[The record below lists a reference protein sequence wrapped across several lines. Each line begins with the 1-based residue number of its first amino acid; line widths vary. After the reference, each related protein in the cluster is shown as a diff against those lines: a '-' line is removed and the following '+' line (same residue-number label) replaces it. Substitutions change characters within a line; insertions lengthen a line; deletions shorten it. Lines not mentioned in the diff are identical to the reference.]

1 MTPQSIITLA
11 RDPLND
17 TDAVT
22 PRASDTEL
30 VRAVNAGI
38 KELAIIQ
45 PALFTRVH
53 SFTCAAG
60 VEQTLDYAT
69 DIALVNV
76 LSIHNGAGLT
86 PFDRA
91 ALDAFKPAWR
101 SDAQAAAQQWS
112 PIEGSPLRF
121 LVYPPSAN
129 GQSLDVESVRV
140 PAEYALS
147 DSITEL
153 PAALEPALARF
164 VIHWCESKDDEHVN
178 SGRSQ
183 ASYAAF
189 VALVKPGAAQ

>member
-38 KELAIIQ
+38 KELSIIQ
-45 PALFTRVH
+45 PALFTRVQ

-60 VEQTLDYAT
+60 AEQTLNYAT

-86 PFDRA
+86 RFDRA
-91 ALDAFKPAWR
+91 SMDAFKPAWR
-101 SDAQAAAQQWS
+101 SDTQAAAQQWA

-121 LVYPPSAN
+121 LVYPPSTS
-129 GQSLDVESVRV
+129 GQVLDVESVRV

-153 PAALEPALARF
+153 PAAVEPALARF

-178 SGRSQ
+178 SGR
-183 ASYAAF
+183 AAAHYSAF
-189 VALVKPGAAQ
+189 LALVKPGATQ

>member
-22 PRASDTEL
+22 PRASDAEL

-60 VEQTLDYAT
+60 AEQTLDYAT

-86 PFDRA
+86 PLDRHRWTPSSQPGGRMLRRLRSSGLRLKGA
-91 ALDAFKPAWR
+91 RCASSSIRHQPTGRFWTWNPSAF
-101 SDAQAAAQQWS
+101 
-112 PIEGSPLRF
+112 
-121 LVYPPSAN
+121 PPST
-129 GQSLDVESVRV
+129 R
-140 PAEYALS
+140 
-147 DSITEL
+147 
-153 PAALEPALARF
+153 
-164 VIHWCESKDDEHVN
+164 
-178 SGRSQ
+178 
-183 ASYAAF
+183 
-189 VALVKPGAAQ
+189 

>member
-22 PRASDTEL
+22 PRASDAEL

-60 VEQTLDYAT
+60 AEQTLDYAT
-69 DIALVNV
+69 DIAMVNV

-91 ALDAFKPAWR
+91 SLDAFKPAWR
-101 SDAQAAAQQWS
+101 SDAQAAAQQWAS
-112 PIEGSPLRF
+112 IEGSTLRF
-121 LVYPPSAN
+121 LVYPPSTN
-129 GQSLDVESVRV
+129 GQVLDVESVRV
-140 PAEYALS
+140 PAEYALN

-153 PAALEPALARF
+153 PAAVEPALARF
-164 VIHWCESKDDEHVN
+164 VVHWCESKDDEHVN
-178 SGRSQ
+178 SGRSA
-183 ASYAAF
+183 ASYQAF
-189 VALVKPGAAQ
+189 VNLVKGAPA

>member
-22 PRASDTEL
+22 PRASDAEL

-60 VEQTLDYAT
+60 AEQTLDYAT
-69 DIALVNV
+69 DIAMVNV

-91 ALDAFKPAWR
+91 SLDAFKPAWR
-101 SDAQAAAQQWS
+101 SDAQAAAQQWAS
-112 PIEGSPLRF
+112 IEGSTLRF
-121 LVYPPSAN
+121 LVYPPSTN
-129 GQSLDVESVRV
+129 GQALDVESVRV
-140 PAEYALS
+140 PAEYALN

-153 PAALEPALARF
+153 PAAVEPALARF
-164 VIHWCESKDDEHVN
+164 VVHWCESKDDEHVN
-178 SGRSQ
+178 SGRSA
-183 ASYAAF
+183 ASYQAF
-189 VALVKPGAAQ
+189 VNLVKGAPA

>member
-22 PRASDTEL
+22 PRASDAEL
-30 VRAVNAGI
+30 ARAVNAGI

-60 VEQTLDYAT
+60 AEQTLDYAT

-91 ALDAFKPAWR
+91 SLDAFKPAWR
-101 SDAQAAAQQWS
+101 SDAQAAAQQWAS
-112 PIEGSPLRF
+112 IEGSTLRF
-121 LVYPPSAN
+121 LIYPPSTN
-129 GQSLDVESVRV
+129 GQVLDVESVRV
-140 PAEYALS
+140 PAEYALN

-153 PAALEPALARF
+153 PAVVEPALARF

-178 SGRSQ
+178 SGRSA
-183 ASYAAF
+183 ASYQAF
-189 VALVKPGAAQ
+189 VNLVKGAPA

>member
-22 PRASDTEL
+22 PRASDAEL

-60 VEQTLDYAT
+60 AEQTLDYAT

-86 PFDRA
+86 PFDRSS
-91 ALDAFKPAWR
+91 LDAFKPAWR
-101 SDAQAAAQQWS
+101 SDAQAAAQQWA

-129 GQSLDVESVRV
+129 GQALDVESVRV
-140 PAEYALS
+140 PAEYALA

-153 PAALEPALARF
+153 PAVVEPVLARF
-164 VIHWCESKDDEHVN
+164 VIGWCESKDDMHVN
-178 SGRSQ
+178 SGRAT
-183 ASYAAF
+183 ASYQEF
-189 VALVKPGAAQ
+189 VAMAKGAAP

>member
-1 MTPQSIITLA
+1 MTPATIITLA

-22 PRASDTEL
+22 PRASDAEL

-60 VEQTLDYAT
+60 AEQTLDITT
-69 DIALVNV
+69 DISLVNV

-91 ALDAFKPAWR
+91 AMEAFKPAWR
-101 SDAQAAAQQWS
+101 SDSQAGAQQWA

-121 LVYPPSAN
+121 LIYPPSTN
-129 GQSLDVESVRV
+129 GQVLDVESVRA
-140 PAEYALS
+140 PAEYALA

-153 PAALEPALARF
+153 PSVVESALARF
-164 VIHWCESKDDEHVN
+164 VIGWCESKDDEHVN
-178 SGRSQ
+178 SGRAT
-183 ASYAAF
+183 ASYQAF
-189 VALVKPGAAQ
+189 VALVKGAAA

>member
-22 PRASDTEL
+22 PRASDAEL

-60 VEQTLDYAT
+60 AEQTLDYAT

-86 PFDRA
+86 PFDRSS
-91 ALDAFKPAWR
+91 LDAFKPAWR
-101 SDAQAAAQQWS
+101 SDAQAAAQQWAS
-112 PIEGSPLRF
+112 IEGSTLRF
-121 LVYPPSAN
+121 LVYPPSTN
-129 GQSLDVESVRV
+129 GQVLDVESVRV
-140 PAEYALS
+140 PAEYALN

-153 PAALEPALARF
+153 PAAVEPALARF
-164 VIHWCESKDDEHVN
+164 VIGWAESKDDEHVN
-178 SGRSQ
+178 SGRSA
-183 ASYAAF
+183 ASYQAF
-189 VALVKPGAAQ
+189 VNLVKGAPA